1 MVRYWIYLLNDD
13 VALHYRHRP
22 EKIVELL
29 REHQYA
35 KAPLKAICRKQ
46 VEFIT
51 ERLSF
56 SRLELGLK
64 QYFVGRVGKN
74 LERNMFVLQNDAGEE
89 ALLVVQK
96 RRLLLVA
103 DSAPLAADIGRA
115 LAQLSPTF
123 LAVDADFVD
132 YCWLSAPAQGR
143 KFA

>member
-1 MVRYWIYLLNDD
+1 MIRYWIYLLNDD
-13 VALHYRHRP
+13 VASHYRHRA

-64 QYFVGRVGKN
+64 QYFAGRVGKN

-103 DSAPLAADIGRA
+103 DSAPLAADIGQA
-115 LAQLSPTF
+115 LARLSPTF
-123 LAVDADFVD
+123 LAVDADFAD
-132 YCWLSAPAQGR
+132 YCWLSAPRQGR

>member
-1 MVRYWIYLLNDD
+1 MVRYWIYLLNEE
-13 VALHYRHRP
+13 VASYYRDRT

-35 KAPLKAICRKQ
+35 KAPLKSICRKQ

-64 QYFVGRVGKN
+64 QYFAGSVGKN
-74 LERNMFVLQNDAGEE
+74 LERNMFILKNEIGDE
-89 ALLVVQK
+89 ALLIVQK
-96 RRLLLVA
+96 RRLLLVTDSPPIA
-103 DSAPLAADIGRA
+103 DGICHA
-115 LAQLSPTF
+115 LAQVSPSF
-123 LAVDADFVD
+123 LAVGADFDD
-132 YCWLSAPAQGR
+132 YGWLTPLTDGR

>member
-13 VALHYRHRP
+13 VASHYRHRA

-64 QYFVGRVGKN
+64 QYFAGRVGKN

-103 DSAPLAADIGRA
+103 DSAPLAAEIGRA
-115 LAQLSPTF
+115 LAKVAPSF
-123 LAVDADFVD
+123 LAVAADFAD
-132 YCWLSAPAQGR
+132 YYWLSAPAQGR

>member
-1 MVRYWIYLLNDD
+1 MVRYWIYLLDD
-13 VALHYRHRP
+13 EVAAHYRHRT
-22 EKIVELL
+22 EKVVELL

-35 KAPLKAICRKQ
+35 KSPLKTICRKQ

-64 QYFVGRVGKN
+64 QHFIGRVGKN
-74 LERNMFVLQNDAGEE
+74 LERNMLVLQNDAGEE

-103 DSAPLAADIGRA
+103 DSATMAADIGRA
-115 LAQLSPTF
+115 LAKLAPSF
-123 LAVDADFVD
+123 LAVAVDFAD
-132 YCWLSAPAQGR
+132 YYWLSAPAQGR